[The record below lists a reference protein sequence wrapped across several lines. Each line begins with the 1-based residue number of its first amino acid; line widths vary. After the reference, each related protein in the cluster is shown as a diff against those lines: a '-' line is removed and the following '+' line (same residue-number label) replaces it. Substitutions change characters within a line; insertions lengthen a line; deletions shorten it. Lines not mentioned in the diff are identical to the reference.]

1 MKKTL
6 KIYQIFSKIALIR
19 LRKIRLYTN
28 QVGFQS
34 FPKSSQSLRTQ
45 TTSRNKDKNQSNQSE
60 SNAR

>member
-34 FPKSSQSLRTQ
+34 SPKSNLSLKTQ